1 LRGSVVGCLAL
12 HYLGRKG
19 GEALVRRKFT
29 GEKIERAMADAAA
42 QRRHRVLVP
51 CLLPPPSPFKIFIL
65 LAGVVGISATR
76 LAIAIAIGRGVRYLA
91 LGLLAV
97 AYGERAMTYM
107 SENGTTVS
115 LAAVA
120 GLAIGCGAYLLWRK
134 ARAAGLE
141 RAATLA
147 SPGAAAQIAYHDR
160 RGAHRRHSDP
170 ERSAVARRA
179 ASRVHG
185 DADGL
190 GAPYEIIVVDD
201 GSTDESFEILAR
213 LQARIHACA

>member
-1 LRGSVVGCLAL
+1 MSEFVGRIRALALALGGPGLFLVAFLDSSFLPLPGITDVLLVITVTRNPSAMPFYVAMTVAGSVVGCLAL

-29 GEKIERAMADAAA
+29 GEKIERAMATL
-42 QRRHRVLVP
+42 QRNGVIAVLVP

-97 AYGERAMTYM
+97 TYGERAMTYM

-134 ARAAGLE
+134 ARA
-141 RAATLA
+141 
-147 SPGAAAQIAYHDR
+147 R
-160 RGAHRRHSDP
+160 R
-170 ERSAVARRA
+170 
-179 ASRVHG
+179 
-185 DADGL
+185 
-190 GAPYEIIVVDD
+190 
-201 GSTDESFEILAR
+201 T
-213 LQARIHACA
+213 